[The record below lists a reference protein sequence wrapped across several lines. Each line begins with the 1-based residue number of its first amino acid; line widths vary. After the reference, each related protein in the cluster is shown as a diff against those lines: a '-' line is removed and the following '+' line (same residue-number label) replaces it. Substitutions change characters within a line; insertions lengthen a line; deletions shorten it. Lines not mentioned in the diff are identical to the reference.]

1 MNMKLLNK
9 LGIFDVRQEEPIT
22 TVEQAR
28 EIKLA
33 ELKIARDKAELQPIN
48 NFDVDEKSIM
58 RINNAI
64 TVINATKQ
72 PIEWTLA
79 DNTIRMVNAED
90 LQNVILAL
98 AQQSNDVHEKYRVL
112 KERVNACESIA
123 DVRAIEW

>member
-1 MNMKLLNK
+1 MNILELN
-9 LGIFDVRQEEPIT
+9 GIYDVHQKEPIT
-22 TVEQAR
+22 NVQQAK

-33 ELKIARDKAELQPIN
+33 ELKVARDKAELQPIN

-64 TVINATKQ
+64 TVINATHQ

-79 DNTIRMVNAED
+79 DNTVCMVTAED
-90 LQNVILAL
+90 LQNVILSLAL
-98 AQQSNDVHEKYRVL
+98 QSNAVHEKYRSL
-112 KERVNACESIA
+112 KERVNACDSIE

>member
-1 MNMKLLNK
+1 MKLLNK
-9 LGIFDVRQEEPIT
+9 LGIFDVHQAEPIT
-22 TVEQAR
+22 NIQQAR

-33 ELKIARDKAELQPIN
+33 ELKVARDKAELQPIN

-79 DNTIRMVNAED
+79 DNTICMVNADD

-112 KERVNACESIA
+112 KEQVNACESIA